1 IYGVGDAA
9 FAHYGRRPTQRRDS
23 DHDENPDR
31 LLFPPDDRSDL
42 SALEFHSRE
51 SLNFSI
57 IKPPAAGG
65 SPFQPP
71 MHGVPAD
78 PVDSSDNRLVEALD
92 TEGGDSIK
100 CGATVLESIIGRA
113 SRRGEGL
120 STSLTLVPTTLS
132 PPRRVEAVAT
142 DGSDAFSRARAV
154 PVGTAE
160 TLHGWWNL
168 ETQELLLSNLS
179 LKL

>member
-1 IYGVGDAA
+1 MYCVPCDL
-9 FAHYGRRPTQRRDS
+9 FDPS
-23 DHDENPDR
+23 D
-31 LLFPPDDRSDL
+31 
-42 SALEFHSRE
+42 
-51 SLNFSI
+51 
-57 IKPPAAGG
+57 GG
-65 SPFQPP
+65 
-71 MHGVPAD
+71 
-78 PVDSSDNRLVEALD
+78 LVEALD

-132 PPRRVEAVAT
+132 PPRRVEAVAH
-142 DGSDAFSRARAV
+142 DGSDVALFRGRAV

-160 TLHGWWNL
+160 TLHGWWNP
-168 ETQELLLSNLS
+168 ETQELQLSNLS